1 MTSGHTN
8 RIYGLDILRA
18 FAILF
23 VLYSHAF
30 FLVIDHVNEKAYN
43 ILSLDGVTIFF
54 VLSGFLIG
62 GILLRTINQTDF
74 NWNNLLEFW
83 IRRWFRTLPNYFL
96 MLILLTLITVF
107 SASGI
112 GNSITSY
119 FFFLQNF
126 ASPHPAFF
134 PEAWSLTVEEWFYL
148 LIPLGLYITLKI
160 SKNHRKTIVLAW
172 IIFLILLV
180 TGIRIYRALTLHI
193 PDFETWDHL
202 QRKIVITRLDSIMYG
217 FLGAW
222 VNFYFPVFWK
232 AGKRNWLFLGL
243 ILLVFPMGVDFFL
256 GKNLFFLN
264 YFSLM
269 MTSAGTLL
277 MLPYLSEWKTGKGFI
292 YRFLTFVSITSY
304 SMYLVNFSLVQLR
317 IIPSLTPVI
326 VAITKNHL
334 VISCIR
340 YFLYWGL
347 TFMLSY
353 LLYRFYEK
361 PFTSLRDHFR
371 KSRLVK
377 AEAK

>member
-8 RIYGLDILRA
+8 RIYELDILRA

-180 TGIRIYRALTLHI
+180 TGIRIYRALTLYI

-264 YFSLM
+264 YFSLI

>member
-180 TGIRIYRALTLHI
+180 TGIRIYRALTLYI

-232 AGKRNWLFLGL
+232 AGKRYWLFLGL

>member
-112 GNSITSY
+112 GNSIISY

-232 AGKRNWLFLGL
+232 AGKRYWLFLGL
-243 ILLVFPMGVDFFL
+243 ILLLFPMGVDFFL

-277 MLPYLSEWKTGKGFI
+277 MLPFLSEWKTGKGFI
-292 YRFLTFVSITSY
+292 YKFLTFVSITSY